1 VISATTTPTGCHDN
15 AMRVTVT
22 DTAGTSGTVTAD
34 RSEVAAAI
42 RPWFTPDASPEVHA
56 AIDRLQ
62 QSLDRAPADQLG
74 TEDTDL
80 STTRLC
86 AFLGIKLRLA
96 DADRQEEEAAIMGEP
111 TPKSTDEI
119 PSGNKPIE
127 GVGTSTPGFSGDSP
141 EIPVLVVIVL
151 VVVSAIGSGFGM
163 LLARKARA
171 ARQRGA
177 ESSA

>member
-1 VISATTTPTGCHDN
+1 MN

-22 DTAGTSGTVTAD
+22 DTAGTSGTITAE

-80 STTRLC
+80 STTELC

-119 PSGNKPIE
+119 PSANKPIE
-127 GVGTSTPGFSGDSP
+127 GVGTSTPGFIGEGP
-141 EIPVLVVIVL
+141 EIPVVVVVVL
-151 VVVSAIGSGFGM
+151 VILSAIGSGVGM
-163 LLARKARA
+163 MLVRKARA

-177 ESSA
+177 ESIYAGAAR